1 MLISLTSPERSY
13 WSKIT
18 DATFK
23 EVSENLC
30 LNTYKNLLVKTIFTK
45 SEKHKDVI
53 YNNLLGTKGIYEKD
67 N

>member
-1 MLISLTSPERSY
+1 MFLFVSMHKKISLY
-13 WSKIT
+13 
-18 DATFK
+18 
-23 EVSENLC
+23 
-30 LNTYKNLLVKTIFTK
+30 TIFTK